1 MTGHGSNRSG
11 GTTIRVRVSEKHLPA
26 SIGRLIV
33 PIGTGIREAN
43 PLRSIWTREQ
53 FSIILVQEII
63 KANEQAAYRKP
74 KNTKGT

>member
-11 GTTIRVRVSEKHLPA
+11 GTTIRVRVKEKHLPA

-43 PLRSIWTREQ
+43 PFRRIRWRAEFSSIRG
-53 FSIILVQEII
+53 VVII
-63 KANEQAAYRKP
+63 KANEQAGKQDF
-74 KNTKGT
+74 

>member
-11 GTTIRVRVSEKHLPA
+11 GTTIRVRVKEKHLPA

-43 PLRSIWTREQ
+43 PLRSTCERVYFANIWMWG
-53 FSIILVQEII
+53 II
-63 KANEQAAYRKP
+63 KANEQAGKQDF
-74 KNTKGT
+74 